1 MSYNYFLSH
10 KYKFS
15 FFAAALCFLF
25 FGPLEAETRPAFEKR
40 SALAAKKCRLQ
51 QAEAKK
57 GKGS

>member
-15 FFAAALCFLF
+15 FFIYVFYFLGLF
-25 FGPLEAETRPAFEKR
+25 RQKQGLLSKKAR
-40 SALAAKKCRLQ
+40 AKKCRLQ